1 MTTPKSA
8 RMLRVRKDMA
18 GVGSGPVMMTFM
30 PEGAE
35 TGGEGGFEHVARKTG
50 IFANDNLVLAV
61 ARAAEGNAGREA
73 EP

>member
-30 PEGAE
+30 PEAQRP
-35 TGGEGGFEHVARKTG
+35 A
-50 IFANDNLVLAV
+50 
-61 ARAAEGNAGREA
+61 ARADSNM
-73 EP
+73 